1 MLKLIK
7 RMLPVLVCAVIFV
20 MSGAL
25 GAECSAE
32 EDYGYFGALEDHQD
46 ALSGEQAQ
54 ELLDLL
60 DSTAREI
67 HANVGVILGNAS
79 LDGLSERS
87 YAKEFHNRCFGEYS
101 DSIVLMLVQAG
112 SGKVD
117 QIYCTDRAYDM
128 YQPRIDSIFDAV
140 YDGLD
145 SSGGHELLRVPA
157 VARFRPVEGGHQHR
171 ARRRRDRRADNRG
184 MRGEFPGGKV
194 QKARPGVRAKIHGR
208 QPDAVHTAR
217 RRIRAR
223 IHDVPPDKQQL
234 LRRKP
239 PQRRRRSPQR
249 RRRRKAQIKQS
260 TPACP

>member
-25 GAECSAE
+25 DAECSAE

-54 ELLDLL
+54 ELLDIL

-87 YAKEFHNRCFGEYS
+87 YAKEFHNRSFGEES
-101 DSIVLMLVQAG
+101 NSIVLMLVKTG
-112 SGKVD
+112 SHKQD
-117 QIYCTDRAYDM
+117 QIYSSEHAYDM
-128 YQPRIDSIFDAV
+128 YNPRLDDIFDAV

-145 SSGGHELLRVPA
+145 SSGGDNYYAAVTDYCAYLRSHDSVPPKVDINIGHVGGVIVALIIA
-157 VARFRPVEGGHQHR
+157 VCVANSQAAKYKKRAPVSARRYMDGSLTRFTQRGDVFVREYTTSHRISSSSSGGSRHSGGGGHR
-171 ARRRRDRRADNRG
+171 SGGGGGRRR
-184 MRGEFPGGKV
+184 
-194 QKARPGVRAKIHGR
+194 
-208 QPDAVHTAR
+208 
-217 RRIRAR
+217 
-223 IHDVPPDKQQL
+223 
-234 LRRKP
+234 
-239 PQRRRRSPQR
+239 
-249 RRRRKAQIKQS
+249 
-260 TPACP
+260 

>member
-1 MLKLIK
+1 MYK
-7 RMLPVLVCAVIFV
+7 RQ
-20 MSGAL
+20 
-25 GAECSAE
+25 
-32 EDYGYFGALEDHQD
+32 HQD

-54 ELLDLL
+54 ELLDIL

-87 YAKEFHNRCFGEYS
+87 YAKEFHNRSFGEYS

-145 SSGGHELLRVPA
+145 SSGGDNYYAAVTNYCAYLRSHDSVPPKVDINIGHVGGVIVALIIA
-157 VARFRPVEGGHQHR
+157 VCVANSQAAKYKKRAPVSARRYMDGSMTRFTQRGDVFVREYTTSHRISSSSSGGSRHSGGGGHR
-171 ARRRRDRRADNRG
+171 SGGGGGRRR
-184 MRGEFPGGKV
+184 
-194 QKARPGVRAKIHGR
+194 
-208 QPDAVHTAR
+208 
-217 RRIRAR
+217 
-223 IHDVPPDKQQL
+223 
-234 LRRKP
+234 
-239 PQRRRRSPQR
+239 
-249 RRRRKAQIKQS
+249 
-260 TPACP
+260 